1 MAGQTTPQYLS
12 CCLEHTIDRLSN
24 SDVSFS
30 IQHLEKIFTNLFT
43 RGANNKRPWQ
53 RQSEHQKTLSSLSST
68 TIGPF
73 HCPAMAPCLSVRRA
87 NIATSIPGSGKHS
100 CAAASEQQH
109 RFFWQHE
116 IASRGFLASGCR
128 AHLQFVIPREW
139 SRADPQRETRSR
151 TQHMCCHTSTAAAP
165 HTSLSHLCGSE
176 QTLRP
181 LSTTPIWS
189 PIDLDGTQQCHCCG
203 KYATTR
209 AWS

>member
-1 MAGQTTPQYLS
+1 M
-12 CCLEHTIDRLSN
+12 
-24 SDVSFS
+24 
-30 IQHLEKIFTNLFT
+30 
-43 RGANNKRPWQ
+43 
-53 RQSEHQKTLSSLSST
+53 SSLSST

-109 RFFWQHE
+109 RFFLATRDCQPGFFGKWLPRTSAVCHSQRVE
-116 IASRGFLASGCR
+116 QSISRERCA
-128 AHLQFVIPREW
+128 E
-139 SRADPQRETRSR
+139 QRETRSR

-203 KYATTR
+203 KYATTG